1 MITQGIT
8 AGTSI
13 LANLFSALCN
23 RVSRDALLNI
33 LISVKCICKIS
44 ALTKDVLYTP
54 VSAY

>member
-1 MITQGIT
+1 MITQGVT

-13 LANLFSALCN
+13 LANLFSVLCN

-33 LISVKCICKIS
+33 LISVKCICTIS